1 MMKEKFL
8 RKILLL
14 MAVAFMPGMIF
25 GQVELGD
32 IQNIS
37 NSAGTPSNEQNFVAE
52 GDNYYVVWNQWGDIK
67 FSMSEDEG
75 ASWSTSQTLYSAFD
89 YGATYPVI
97 AVSGQNILVFYFRN
111 TSGDSQVF
119 MVKSDD
125 GGQSFGNEQQVTDA
139 SNNTQTPQVMAEDGV
154 FYLAY
159 EQRDENSN
167 YQIAFMKSSDAGES
181 WTEPEFLTDTE
192 SPSRWCSI
200 DADDGSVY
208 VVYNDQTGD
217 EYDDL
222 DIFFTK
228 SDDEGD
234 SWSDPENISNNQ
246 EYNARM
252 KIKVLDDMV
261 YVVSSTNDGVQTDIR
276 LYRSDNLGEGWLEPI
291 EITDNS
297 GYTARPD
304 LFLGQNAINDHRLYV
319 VYSDDTYTG
328 TELTYLKYSYDHG
341 ENWSEAVQVSE
352 DIEDGVWP
360 QIDGQQGSETDDL
373 YIVWNMPPAGTF
385 DYEVWGRPATSQFA
399 LMAQLEGTVTD
410 QDQNPIEGAEI
421 SFGSGSYNTLTNS
434 EGYFEVSMP
443 GGEYTMSVEA
453 EGYEPYYEE
462 IEVEGGETYE
472 FDIELAPYEP
482 VVFPPLNLTY
492 SIEASD
498 VLLDWDEPAS
508 SGEELRYD
516 NGTNSDEVGG
526 EPEHFEA
533 AIRFTPSD
541 LQQYDGKYL
550 TEINFFNTD
559 KNCQVFARVWTGGNQ
574 NYAGD
579 LVFEKEVENLLE
591 NEWNRVELDQPL
603 LIDASEELWIGYKV
617 LNPEGVYPAG
627 TDNGPAQPFKGDM
640 ILYYSDWVSMYDNFG
655 WNTNW
660 NIYGLAVSTESP
672 AEKTLSDY
680 SPLAANVDG
689 YNIYKDGSY
698 IDEVAALQTNYTYE
712 GIGEGLH
719 TFYVTSTYEEWE
731 SNPSNEVEMVITS
744 NRNPEKNSLTVGPNP
759 AKENIF
765 IRANGY
771 QIRSLTL
778 SDINGGE
785 VLRQSNFYVS
795 HEVTI
800 ELPAKLNGVYILRI
814 ETEND
819 SFTEKVIIQ

>member
-1 MMKEKFL
+1 MMKENFL
-8 RKILLL
+8 RKIIFMVAAALLP
-14 MAVAFMPGMIF
+14 AMIF

-37 NSAGTPSNEQNFVAE
+37 NSTGTPSNEQNFVAE
-52 GDNYYVVWNQWGDIK
+52 GSNYYLVWNQWGDVM
-67 FSMSEDEG
+67 FSMSDDAG
-75 ASWSTSQTLYSAFD
+75 DSWATPQTVYSAFD

-97 AVSGQNILVFYFRN
+97 AVSGEDVLIFYFRN
-111 TSGDSQVF
+111 TSGDSQIF
-119 MVKSDD
+119 MVKSED
-125 GGQSFGNEQQVTDA
+125 GGQSFGDEQQVTNA
-139 SNNTQTPQVMAEDGV
+139 SNNTQTPQVIAEDGV

-181 WTEPEFLTDTE
+181 WTEPVFLSDTQ

-200 DADDGSVY
+200 DAADGSVY
-208 VVYNDQTGD
+208 VAYNDETG
-217 EYDDL
+217 ENYDDL
-222 DIFFTK
+222 DLFFTK
-228 SDDEGD
+228 SEDEGA
-234 SWSDPENISNNQ
+234 SWSAPENISNNQ

-252 KIKVLDDMV
+252 KIKVLDDMA
-261 YVVSSTNDGVQTDIR
+261 YIVSSTNDGVQPDIR
-276 LYRSDNLGEGWLEPI
+276 LYWSEDLGSTWMEPVD
-291 EITDNS
+291 ITDNS

-304 LFLGQNAINDHRLYV
+304 LFLGQNAVNDHRLYV

-341 ENWSEAVQVSE
+341 ENWSEAIQVSE
-352 DIEDGVWP
+352 DIEDGLWP
-360 QIDGQQGSETDDL
+360 QIDGQQGTESDDL
-373 YIVWNMPPAGTF
+373 YIAWNMPPAGTF
-385 DYEVWGRPATSQFA
+385 DYEVWGRSATSQFA
-399 LMAQLEGTVTD
+399 LSAQVQGTVTD
-410 QDQNPIEGAEI
+410 LDQNPIEGAEI

-434 EGYFEVSMP
+434 EGYFEVAIP
-443 GGEYTMSVEA
+443 GGEYTLSAEA

-472 FDIELAPYEP
+472 FEIELAPYEP
-482 VVFPPLNLTY
+482 VMFPPLNLSY

-508 SGEELRYD
+508 SGEEMRYD

-541 LQQYDGKYL
+541 LQQYEGKYL
-550 TEINFFNTD
+550 TEINFYNTD

-579 LVFEKEVENLLE
+579 LVFEQEVENLNE
-591 NEWNRVELDQPL
+591 NAWNRVELDQPL
-603 LIDASEELWIGYKV
+603 LIDTSQELWIGYKV
-617 LNPEGVYPAG
+617 LNPEGIYPAG
-627 TDNGPAQPFKGDM
+627 TDNGPADPYKGDM

-655 WNTNW
+655 WDINW

-672 AEKTLSDY
+672 VENTLSEF
-680 SPLAANVDG
+680 SPLEANVDG
-689 YNIYKDGSY
+689 YNIYKDGSH
-698 IDEVAALQTNYTYE
+698 IDEVDPLQTNYTYE

-744 NRNPEKNSLTVGPNP
+744 NRNNQNGNLVVGPNP
-759 AKENIF
+759 AKEKLF
-765 IRANGY
+765 IQPNGN
-771 QIRSLTL
+771 QIQLLTL
-778 SDINGGE
+778 TDLNGREVIRKSDVGISQE
-785 VLRQSNFYVS
+785 F
-795 HEVTI
+795 EI
-800 ELPAKLNGVYILRI
+800 ELPAELKGVYILRM
-814 ETEND
+814 ETESG